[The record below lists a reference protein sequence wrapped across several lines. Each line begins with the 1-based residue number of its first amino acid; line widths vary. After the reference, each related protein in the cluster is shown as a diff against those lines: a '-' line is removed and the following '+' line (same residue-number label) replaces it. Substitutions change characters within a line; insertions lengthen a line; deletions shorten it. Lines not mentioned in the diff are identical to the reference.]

1 MFPMFPIDTASLG
14 YTLEK
19 KKKHFWE
26 TPNADIQE

>member
-19 KKKHFWE
+19 KKHFWE